1 MNVAEWA
8 QTQHIHPQTAYR
20 WHRQG
25 RLPVPARRVGGLI
38 MVGDL
43 SGDAAR
49 PAGRTAVYARVSS
62 ADQKT
67 DLDRQAARVTAWATA
82 NRYAVDQVVTEV
94 GSALGGKRRKFLG
107 LLGDPEV
114 TTIIVEHRDRF
125 ARFGAEYVAAAL
137 AAEHRRM
144 VVVDDAEVDDDLV
157 RDMTEVM
164 TSLCARL
171 YGRRSAAHRA
181 ARAVEVAVG
190 GQHST
195 QSGEV

>member
-43 SGDAAR
+43 DSAQRQPRD
-49 PAGRTAVYARVSS
+49 RTVVYARVSS
-62 ADQKT
+62 ADQKA
-67 DLDRQAARVTAWATA
+67 DLDRQVARVTAWATTA
-82 NRYAVDQVVTEV
+82 GYAVDQVVTEV

-144 VVVDDAEVDDDLV
+144 VVDDDAEVDDDLV